1 MRIEKLRQLNQ
12 IDIQNQWKPSPLTR
26 IPQGEGNKG
35 YITWNKGR
43 ELLILTQKIVIP
55 EHINNYPIKGLSLR
69 LILTWWAEKA
79 EIFINDNL
87 VQVGDLFDSSVRLL
101 LTPHSLPGTEIN
113 IKLGLISPIH
123 AQGALMKSICL
134 YESNYPLDSHI
145 DPTFFADE
153 LTILQDYLP
162 SDFLASQLEL
172 IDFDSLPDLTQFNL
186 SLEKIQQ
193 NILNSNVSLPNHTI
207 DLLGH
212 SHLDLAWLWNVNETW
227 QVAQNTFTSVLNLQN
242 DFPDLIFAHSTPALY
257 LWIENNRPNLFA
269 EITEKVR
276 LGKWEIIGGMWV
288 EPDLILINGESI
300 VRHILYGQR
309 YIKEKFG
316 YLMNVAW
323 LPDSFG
329 FTWQL
334 PQFLTQGKIDYF
346 VTQKLTW
353 NDTTRFPYPLF
364 FWESPDGSHIL
375 SLMSSP
381 IGEGIDGVKINKYD
395 KEWQEKT
402 NISSFL
408 WLPGVGDHGGGPTR
422 EMLELK
428 QRWQKSDF
436 FPNLEFTTAKDY
448 LEKIKKEEDKIPV
461 WNDELY
467 LEFHRGCYTS
477 HGDQKRYNRECE
489 GLLYQAELL
498 ASLGKI
504 TVNYDY
510 PTSKLENAWKQVL
523 FNQFHDI
530 LPGTSITE
538 VFTDAN
544 INWQEV
550 QEVTKEIIKQS
561 LGAIASQINLPQPP
575 HFSAMPFMVFNPLN
589 WSRSEVVILDTIG
602 QIYDV
607 EGNCLEV
614 QKEGEKLLFFA
625 QNIPS
630 VGYKVFWFIP
640 EQISPRSPK
649 PNPAGEGG
657 IEGEIHLNQ
666 EELIPPSPPFPQER
680 GSEGNFILEN
690 EYLRVIV
697 DEKTGNLMSVYDR
710 INNREILAK
719 PQGNELQ
726 AFTDQG
732 QYWDAWNIDPKYAQ
746 YPLSPTELKSIKWL
760 EFGQIRKII
769 RVIKLLGKSEFCQ
782 DYILD
787 KNSPILQ
794 IKNQVNWLEDNVLVK
809 ASFPLNINAKYA
821 TYEIAC
827 GAIEREIDSE
837 IKWEVPALKWADL
850 SDDYGVSLLND
861 CKYGYDVK
869 NGQLRLT
876 LLRSPKF
883 PDPECDRGFHQ
894 FTYSLYP
901 HIGTWQKSHTVRKGY
916 ELNIP
921 LQVQFF
927 DINKEGKL
935 SPISSCLNLGS
946 ENLILM
952 ALKQSEDEENQFI
965 LRCYECHGED
975 TELRLTSDLNIEIKG
990 NIDLLEM
997 TTETPVNLHI
1007 SKWKIASF
1015 VLYL

>member
-1 MRIEKLRQLNQ
+1 MIEKLLQLNQ
-12 IDIQNQWKPSPLTR
+12 IDIQNEWRSHPSSPTLFDPPQPPLKKG
-26 IPQGEGNKG
+26 GEGNKD

-43 ELLILTQKIVIP
+43 ELLILTQKIIIP
-55 EHINNYPIKGLSLR
+55 EHINNYPIEGLSLR

-113 IKLGLISPIH
+113 IKLRLISPIH
-123 AQGALMKSICL
+123 DQGALMKSICL

-172 IDFDSLPDLTQFNL
+172 IDFASLPNLTQFNL
-186 SLEKIQQ
+186 SLERIRQ
-193 NILNSNVSLPNHTI
+193 NILNSHLSLPNHTI
-207 DLLGH
+207 YLLGH

-227 QVAQNTFTSVLNLQN
+227 QVAQNTFTSVLNLQK
-242 DFPDLIFAHSTPALY
+242 DYPDLIFAHSTPALY
-257 LWIENNRPNLFA
+257 CWLENNRPDLFA
-269 EITEKVR
+269 EITEQVR
-276 LGKWEIIGGMWV
+276 LGKWEIIGGMWI

-300 VRHILYGQR
+300 VRQILYGQR

-329 FTWQL
+329 FTWQI
-334 PQFLTQGKIDYF
+334 PQFLKQGKIDYF

-353 NDTTRFPYPLF
+353 NDTTKFPYPLF
-364 FWESPDGSHIL
+364 LWESPDGSQIL
-375 SLMSSP
+375 SLMSAP
-381 IGEGIDGVKINKYD
+381 IGEGIDGVKINKYT

-402 NISSFL
+402 NISSYL
-408 WLPGVGDHGGGPTR
+408 WLPGIGDHGGGPTR

-428 QRWQKSDF
+428 ERWQKSAL
-436 FPNLEFTTAKDY
+436 FPNLEFTTAKEY
-448 LEKIKKEEDKIPV
+448 LDKIQKEEDKIPV
-461 WNDELY
+461 WKDELY

-498 ASLGKI
+498 ASLAKI

-510 PTSKLENAWKQVL
+510 PQSKLENAWKQVL

-544 INWQEV
+544 INWLEV
-550 QEVTKEIIKQS
+550 QQVTKEIIKES
-561 LGAIASQINLPQPP
+561 LGAIASKINLPQPP
-575 HFSAMPFMVFNPLN
+575 HFSAIPFIVFNPLN
-589 WSRSEVVILDTIG
+589 WSRSEVVILDKIG
-602 QIYDV
+602 QIYDI

-614 QKEGEKLLFFA
+614 QKEGETLLFFA

-630 VGYKVFWFIP
+630 IGYKVFWFIP
-640 EQISPRSPK
+640 EQNL
-649 PNPAGEGG
+649 PNPPYKGG
-657 IEGEIHLNQ
+657 NW
-666 EELIPPSPPFPQER
+666 
-680 GSEGNFILEN
+680 ILEN

-697 DEKTGNLMSVYDR
+697 DEKTGNLTSVYDI
-710 INNREILAK
+710 INNQEILAQ

-726 AFTDQG
+726 VFTDQG
-732 QYWDAWNIDPKYAQ
+732 QYWDAWNIDPQYAQ
-746 YPLSPTELKSIKWL
+746 YPLSPTELKSIQWL
-760 EFGQIRKII
+760 ECGHIRNII
-769 RVIKLLGKSEFCQ
+769 RVIKLLGKSQFCQ

-787 KNSPILQ
+787 KNSPILH
-794 IKNQVNWLEDNVLVK
+794 IRNQVNWQEDHVLVK

-827 GAIEREIDSE
+827 GAIERPIDDP

-901 HIGTWQKSHTVRKGY
+901 HVGSWQKSHTVRKGY

-927 DINKEGKL
+927 DNNKEGKL
-935 SPISSCLNLGS
+935 SSISSCLNLGS

-997 TTETPVNLHI
+997 TTETPVNLYI

-1015 VLYL
+1015 KIG